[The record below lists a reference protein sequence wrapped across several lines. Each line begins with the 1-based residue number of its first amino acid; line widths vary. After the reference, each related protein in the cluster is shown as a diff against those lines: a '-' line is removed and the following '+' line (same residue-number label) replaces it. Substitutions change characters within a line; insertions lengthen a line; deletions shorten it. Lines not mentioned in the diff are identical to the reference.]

1 MIKRLLMSFLLIP
14 MLLLAACAQGS
25 SGGDGSSSG
34 GGDKIV
40 TLGFTGPLSG
50 PAASYGEKTLRGIE
64 MAIEEINGNGGFEV
78 NGETYTLKIESLD
91 DQYLPNEAAAN
102 AQRLVQESQTPIIF
116 SPHSGGIM
124 AMQVFNEQDEFIIA
138 GYSSEPAITEQGNSL
153 TVRIPPRYD
162 GYLEPFTE
170 YSMERF
176 GTKLASIPTVTQYGQ
191 DWANALLPHWEAA
204 GGEVVHES
212 SVDFSKDTDFFT
224 ILTNALESNPD
235 VLFIGGPSEPT
246 AKLAQQARELGF
258 EGGFIIMDQ
267 AKLDEMKLVVG
278 DSYELLEGSIG
289 TMPLIHSEFPGTPQF
304 VEKYRE
310 KYNEDPGSEA
320 GFHYVSVYI
329 FVEAMK
335 AAGDVEDA
343 KKIYAHIQDGLDNLP
358 EDKQVYV
365 IEEIDENGG
374 FVMTVRVAAVEN
386 GEIIEI
392 TAD

>member
-91 DQYLPNEAAAN
+91 DQYLPDEAAAN

-170 YSMERF
+170 YSA
-176 GTKLASIPTVTQYGQ
+176 TL
-191 DWANALLPHWEAA
+191 
-204 GGEVVHES
+204 
-212 SVDFSKDTDFFT
+212 
-224 ILTNALESNPD
+224 
-235 VLFIGGPSEPT
+235 
-246 AKLAQQARELGF
+246 QQ
-258 EGGFIIMDQ
+258 
-267 AKLDEMKLVVG
+267 
-278 DSYELLEGSIG
+278 
-289 TMPLIHSEFPGTPQF
+289 
-304 VEKYRE
+304 
-310 KYNEDPGSEA
+310 
-320 GFHYVSVYI
+320 
-329 FVEAMK
+329 
-335 AAGDVEDA
+335 
-343 KKIYAHIQDGLDNLP
+343 
-358 EDKQVYV
+358 
-365 IEEIDENGG
+365 
-374 FVMTVRVAAVEN
+374 
-386 GEIIEI
+386 
-392 TAD
+392 